1 MMRKPENSSNYAVY
15 THALVWVGILSEHRT
30 KIFDDST
37 GTVARI
43 NDFLQCGA
51 RFIKIR
57 CASPEPTEGRIALRD
72 HRRERLL
79 NLMRNGGGQLAGRH
93 QSGDARAFGLLEP
106 FSITRGSQFGKHFVE
121 AG

>member
-1 MMRKPENSSNYAVY
+1 MMGKPENTSNYAVY
-15 THALVWVGILSEHRT
+15 AHALVWVGILFEHRT

-43 NDFLQCGA
+43 NDFLQCSA

-72 HRRERLL
+72 HRRERFLD
-79 NLMRNGGGQLAGRH
+79 LMPNATCQLAPRH
-93 QSGDARAFGLLEP
+93 QSRHP
-106 FSITRGSQFGKHFVE
+106 
-121 AG
+121 